1 LTKREARDIYGT
13 TSRWHDGMEHFTDR
27 RDAGQRLARAL
38 AGRELDRPVVLGLPR
53 GGVPVAAE
61 LARMLDAPL
70 DVLVVRKLG
79 LPRQPEVA
87 MGAIGERGAR
97 VLNEDVLRHGS
108 VSARDLEA
116 VERRER
122 AELEAR
128 VHRFRGDALPVD
140 LTGRTA
146 VIVDD
151 GVATGATARVAA
163 LVARELGA
171 ASVVLAI
178 PVAAPDSL
186 AELAAMLE
194 IDEVVCLSAPP
205 GFMAVGMHYLDFS
218 QTSDAE
224 VQEILEAARSNREG
238 RATDATAEPG
248 TNSGS
253 R

>member
-1 LTKREARDIYGT
+1 
-13 TSRWHDGMEHFTDR
+13 MEHFTDR
-27 RDAGQRLARAL
+27 REAGRRLAQAF
-38 AGRELDRPVVLGLPR
+38 AGRSLERPVVLGLPR

-61 LARMLDAPL
+61 LARSLGAPL

-97 VLNEDVLRHGS
+97 VLNDDVLRYGA
-108 VSARDLEA
+108 VRDAELA
-116 VERRER
+116 KVERRER

-128 VHRFRGDALPVD
+128 VTRFRGGAPPID
-140 LTGRTA
+140 LAGRTA

-171 ASVVLAI
+171 ASVVLAM
-178 PVAAPDSL
+178 PVGAPDSV
-186 AELAAMLE
+186 AELAAMPE
-194 IDEVVCLSAPP
+194 VDEVVCLSTPP
-205 GFMAVGMHYLDFS
+205 GFMAVGMHYLDFR

-224 VQEILEAARSNREG
+224 VQEILEAARAGHAGTETEADG
-238 RATDATAEPG
+238 DAD
-248 TNSGS
+248 
-253 R
+253 

>member
-1 LTKREARDIYGT
+1 MARQPDGT
-13 TSRWHDGMEHFTDR
+13 TARWHDGMEHFTDR

-38 AGRELDRPVVLGLPR
+38 TGREFDRPVVLGLPR

-61 LARMLDAPL
+61 LARVLGAPL

-87 MGAIGERGAR
+87 MGAICERGAR
-97 VLNEDVLRHGS
+97 VLNEDVLRH
-108 VSARDLEA
+108 SAVTARELEA
-116 VERRER
+116 VELRER

-128 VHRFRGDALPVD
+128 VHRFRGDAFPVD

-151 GVATGATARVAA
+151 GVATGATARVAS

-186 AELAAMLE
+186 AELEAMPE
-194 IDEVVCLSAPP
+194 IDEVVCLFAPP

-224 VQEILEAARSNREG
+224 VQEILEAARSG
-238 RATDATAEPG
+238 SDGTATDAAAEPG
-248 TNSGS
+248 TNLGS
-253 R
+253 T